1 MIINAYAKINWDL
14 YITGVCPDGYHELD
28 SVMQPV
34 SLHDT
39 VTVDLKAS
47 EEESTLTVDGPFSA
61 GVPLDGSNLAMKAAD
76 LFGEALGRR
85 IPVWIRVTKHIPNGA
100 GLGGGSADAAAVLL
114 LLNEIHGGIL
124 PRDRMDA
131 LALRLGADVPFCLR
145 RSACR
150 ACGIGEALEFFP
162 MPEGAP
168 LLLIM
173 GSGKLDT
180 GRVYRGFDA
189 VGAVCDRDR
198 ISRSRAS
205 LIQGD
210 YARFAL
216 EAENMLYP
224 PALALETELREG
236 IDSLRAEGAVF
247 AAMTGSGAALFG
259 VFRTAADAEAAR
271 MKLKEKYPCCLTART
286 GIV

>member
-14 YITGVCPDGYHELD
+14 YITGVRPDGYHELD

-39 VTVDLKAS
+39 VTVDLKAP
-47 EEESTLTVDGPFSA
+47 EEKSSLTVDGPFKT
-61 GVPLDGSNLAMKAAD
+61 GVPADGSNLAAKAAE

-85 IPVWIRVTKHIPNGA
+85 VPVGIRITKHIPNGA

-114 LLNEIHGGIL
+114 LLNEINGGIL

-150 ACGIGEALEFFP
+150 ARSIGEALELFP

-189 VGAVCDRDR
+189 VGADCDRD
-198 ISRSRAS
+198 A
-205 LIQGD
+205 
-210 YARFAL
+210 F

-224 PALALETELREG
+224 PALALEAGLREG
-236 IDSLRAEGAVF
+236 IDSLRTEGAVF

-271 MKLKEKYPCCLTART
+271 MKLKEKYPCCLTAHT
-286 GIV
+286 GIA